1 MESSL
6 FSLIV
11 MGIRVGVK
19 TFLPKLYTAEKLLKT
34 VAAALRE
41 E

>member
-19 TFLPKLYTAEKLLKT
+19 RLLPKPYTAEKLLKT
-34 VAAALRE
+34 VVAVLR
-41 E
+41 